1 MEQIS
6 VRVEKTGRILLPVAL
21 RRKLKLVEGEST
33 LILRVD
39 DGSVE
44 LTTPQAAIAWV
55 QREVQKHIPAG
66 TPLSSELIADRRREA
81 AAEDAK

>member
-33 LILRVD
+33 LILRVE
-39 DGSVE
+39 DGNVE
-44 LTTPQAAIAWV
+44 LTTPQAAIEWV
-55 QREVQKHIPAG
+55 QREVQKHISAG
-66 TPLSSELIADRRREA
+66 TSLSDELIADRRREA
-81 AAEDAK
+81 AAEDAE